1 MPLFTRGGATAKEVT
16 AAGETAAAHMQV
28 QAVTAAPETHMA
40 AAAYIIVKVHTAAQV
55 HIAVWGICMEM
66 GEMAIT
72 AAIREVP
79 NLLKRKRKKVEAIGR
94 RLWQP

>member
-1 MPLFTRGGATAKEVT
+1 
-16 AAGETAAAHMQV
+16 MQV
-28 QAVTAAPETHMA
+28 QAVKAAPETLMA